1 MFALALGSG
10 EATLGAPRYILHY
23 LLSADLRVFIVQM
36 LSTNS
41 NTVVGWKLRYVYKVY
56 KIRIGAAIDSRHME
70 VFQLERSQSED
81 IKSRGCICQQW
92 RKRGTPQVPTPRT
105 GHLTNFKLGVNQQV
119 PKYFCRYHWEGY
131 IIDKVNALHVP
142 LLNPCIVYGE

>member
-41 NTVVGWKLRYVYKVY
+41 NTVVG
-56 KIRIGAAIDSRHME
+56 
-70 VFQLERSQSED
+70 
-81 IKSRGCICQQW
+81 
-92 RKRGTPQVPTPRT
+92 
-105 GHLTNFKLGVNQQV
+105 
-119 PKYFCRYHWEGY
+119 
-131 IIDKVNALHVP
+131 
-142 LLNPCIVYGE
+142 